1 MVWQI
6 ELMATLPAGAAHN
19 PLALVCKSELSRA
32 TWGGGGFENAIWMVP
47 KRCMRGRNRQT
58 VYLSQGTR
66 HCRGAA
72 RPRSRLQVRV
82 AIALRCRSLYVER
95 DF

>member
-32 TWGGGGFENAIWMVP
+32 TWGGAVSRTQFGW
-47 KRCMRGRNRQT
+47 
-58 VYLSQGTR
+58 S
-66 HCRGAA
+66 
-72 RPRSRLQVRV
+72 RSD
-82 AIALRCRSLYVER
+82 A
-95 DF
+95 